1 MRLEKIITLAN
12 ERVELYFRAME
23 RSLRATGCDLP
34 LWVIPF
40 DEHRFALPPNAKWWE
55 NDEFFAWL
63 GKFPMWP
70 DSHKYVCLLEANFQF
85 VDTDVIF
92 LRNPAEV
99 LAPYAGFVTSC
110 GHWSNPGHCV
120 TPESER
126 ILRRRTTRWQAYV
139 FNSGQFACDRALF
152 HSMAELRAK
161 LESPELRPICLDFP
175 YHGQPGYNVLVAESG
190 VPMTNLMLPPSP
202 MESTWAGDYH
212 GDYASFW
219 QPPER
224 QPYFIHWAGG
234 KPNGLRPI
242 DELFAR
248 NLTPAERALWH
259 SRVAARLPPNLRE
272 RARAVV
278 RAARRAWRGEIF

>member
-92 LRNPAEV
+92 LRNPAE
-99 LAPYAGFVTSC
+99 C
-110 GHWSNPGHCV
+110 W
-120 TPESER
+120 
-126 ILRRRTTRWQAYV
+126 RRT
-139 FNSGQFACDRALF
+139 RA
-152 HSMAELRAK
+152 S
-161 LESPELRPICLDFP
+161 SP
-175 YHGQPGYNVLVAESG
+175 
-190 VPMTNLMLPPSP
+190 
-202 MESTWAGDYH
+202 
-212 GDYASFW
+212 
-219 QPPER
+219 
-224 QPYFIHWAGG
+224 
-234 KPNGLRPI
+234 
-242 DELFAR
+242 
-248 NLTPAERALWH
+248 
-259 SRVAARLPPNLRE
+259 VAAIGATRDT
-272 RARAVV
+272 A
-278 RAARRAWRGEIF
+278 